1 MDRMQE
7 LVALLNQNSYKY
19 YSMDMPTISDAEYD
33 KLYDELVLLEKQTGI
48 RLDNS
53 PTKRVGDQILKGFKT
68 VKHLERLYSLDKCQ
82 NKQALKEWLS
92 KITKVNS
99 EIPKCSIEYKFDGLT
114 LNLTYDGGKLV
125 RAATRGNG
133 VEGEDVTKQVMTI
146 TGVPHVINYKGKME
160 AQGEGIMRLSE
171 LEKYNKQ
178 PNVVPLKNAR
188 NAVAGAIRNL
198 DPQVTAS
205 RRLEFFCYNVNYIE
219 DQEFDSG
226 SQMIEFLKTN
236 KFNVSDMFEICH
248 TADEII
254 NAIDNIEKK
263 RDSLDFLI
271 DGAVVKVD
279 DTDLRDRLGYTEK
292 FPKWAI
298 AYKYAPQEV
307 TTTVKDVVWQ
317 VSRTGKLNPLAI
329 LEPVDLAGV
338 TVQRATLS
346 NISEIRRKDI
356 KIGSRVFVRRSND
369 VIPEIL
375 GVAEHTDKSVEIIPP
390 SQCPACGGD
399 VKMVG
404 AFLKCENK
412 SHCAPTIISKLSHFV
427 SRDAMDVE
435 GLSEKTLE
443 VLFNERNLR
452 KFSDIY
458 KLDANSLNG
467 LDGFKDKKINN
478 LLEAI
483 QKSKDT
489 TLDRLIYAVG
499 IPNVGKKTAGQLA
512 KRYADIMEFENA
524 EYEQLIVL
532 DDFGDI
538 MARSVID
545 YWKDQENKD
554 EIECLIKLG
563 VKPKEK
569 VVRQGVFSGKNIVLT
584 GSLENYK
591 RSKAK
596 EIIENEG
603 GSVSESISRAVNLVI
618 AGSDAGS
625 KLDKAKKLGIEI
637 IDQTQFEM
645 LINKNKD

>member
-53 PTKRVGDQILKGFKT
+53 PTKRVGDQILKSFKT
-68 VKHLERLYSLDKCQ
+68 VKHLGRLYSLDKCQ

-92 KITKVNS
+92 KTTKVNS

-133 VEGEDVTKQVMTI
+133 VEGEDVTKQVMTM
-146 TGVPHVINYKGKME
+146 TGVPHVIDYKGKME

-178 PNVVPLKNAR
+178 PDVVPLKNAR

-226 SQMIEFLKTN
+226 SQMIDFLKTN

-404 AFLKCENK
+404 AFLKCENR

-545 YWKDQENKD
+545 YWKDQENKE
-554 EIECLIKLG
+554 EIEHLIKLG

-645 LINKNKD
+645 LINKNQD

>member
-53 PTKRVGDQILKGFKT
+53 PTKRVGDQILKSFKT
-68 VKHLERLYSLDKCQ
+68 VKHLGRLYSLDKCQ

-92 KITKVNS
+92 KTTKVNS

-146 TGVPHVINYKGKME
+146 TGVPHVIDYKGKME

-178 PNVVPLKNAR
+178 PDVVPLKNAR

-404 AFLKCENK
+404 AFLKCENR

-545 YWKDQENKD
+545 YWKDQENKE
-554 EIECLIKLG
+554 EIEQLIKLG

-637 IDQTQFEM
+637 IGQTQFEM
-645 LINKNKD
+645 LINKNQD

>member
-53 PTKRVGDQILKGFKT
+53 PTKRVGDQILKSFKT
-68 VKHLERLYSLDKCQ
+68 VKHLGRLYSLDKCQ

-92 KITKVNS
+92 KTTKVNS

-146 TGVPHVINYKGKME
+146 TGVPHVIDYKGKME

-178 PNVVPLKNAR
+178 PDVVPLKNAR

-404 AFLKCENK
+404 AFLKCENR

-545 YWKDQENKD
+545 YWKDQENKE
-554 EIECLIKLG
+554 EIEHLIKLG

-645 LINKNKD
+645 LINKNQD